1 MSPVEG
7 WLNERS
13 RAAALRNRR
22 ARYIYYLYSCSY
34 SFFGKAYA
42 AQPHHADATGSTDAP
57 QQGGFQSRILV
68 TLARGR
74 SKTVERKFI
83 DEISRRVDELIANTP
98 VEDVQKNLRALL
110 SGWFARLDLVTRE
123 EFDVQQAVLQR
134 TREKLAQMEARV
146 AELERALN
154 ATSED

>member
-1 MSPVEG
+1 M
-7 WLNERS
+7 
-13 RAAALRNRR
+13 
-22 ARYIYYLYSCSY
+22 
-34 SFFGKAYA
+34 
-42 AQPHHADATGSTDAP
+42 
-57 QQGGFQSRILV
+57 
-68 TLARGR
+68 
-74 SKTVERKFI
+74 ERKFI